1 MVSLRQLTIQL
12 MTHCSAY
19 GMPYAVC
26 TRTCIQCMNIQ
37 LHVMHAEA
45 EELHDLHCRTS
56 VHIYTGTIR
65 HAYDYRYMY
74 EIGVPW
80 LHRRC
85 FLPYWAY
92 M

>member
-1 MVSLRQLTIQL
+1 MLKQKNFMIFIAGLQ
-12 MTHCSAY
+12 
-19 GMPYAVC
+19 
-26 TRTCIQCMNIQ
+26 CI
-37 LHVMHAEA
+37 L
-45 EELHDLHCRTS
+45 
-56 VHIYTGTIR
+56 IYTGTIR